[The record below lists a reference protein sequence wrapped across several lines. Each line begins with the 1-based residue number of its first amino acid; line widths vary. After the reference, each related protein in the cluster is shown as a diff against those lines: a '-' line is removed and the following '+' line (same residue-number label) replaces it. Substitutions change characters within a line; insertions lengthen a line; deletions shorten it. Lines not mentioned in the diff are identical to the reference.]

1 MVRVGVVLSGCG
13 VQDGSEIHESVL
25 ALLAL
30 DRAGAEIVFLAPNV
44 EIAVVDHL
52 TGKPS
57 GEKRNALVESAR
69 IARGK
74 IRDVKSAKASE
85 LDALVFPG
93 GFGAAKTLC
102 DFAAAGEKAR
112 VQPDVGRL
120 LAEMLRAKK
129 PICAICI
136 APAVLAAALRDQGLQ
151 GTLTIGTDVATAQTL
166 EKMGAHHEA
175 CPVDRVCIDEE
186 HRLVS
191 TPAYMLAGRI
201 HEAAT
206 GIERA
211 IGELL
216 RMAR

>member
-1 MVRVGVVLSGCG
+1 MKVGVVLSGCG

-30 DRAGAEIVFLAPNV
+30 DRAGAEIVCMAPNV
-44 EIAVVDHL
+44 EVEVVDHL
-52 TGKPS
+52 KGKPS

-74 IRDVKSAKASE
+74 IRDVKSVQASDI
-85 LDALVFPG
+85 DALVFPG

-102 DFAAAGEKAR
+102 NFATAGDKAR

-120 LAEMLRAKK
+120 LGEMLRERK

-136 APAVLAAALRDQGLQ
+136 APAMLAAALRDAGVQ
-151 GTLTIGTDVATAQTL
+151 GTITIGTDAGTAKSL
-166 EKMGAHHEA
+166 EKMGARHQSG
-175 CPVDRVCIDEE
+175 PVDRVIVDEE
-186 HRLVS
+186 NRLVT
-191 TPAYMLAGRI
+191 TPAYMLAGRVS
-201 HEAAT
+201 EAAT